1 VHMKRRS
8 IKHYIKGS
16 PKGRESGIRD
26 GSVLDIVAETSIV
39 AINAAIIVS
48 YVVENNSGR
57 ASQKD

>member
-1 VHMKRRS
+1 VVYQALYERITKND
-8 IKHYIKGS
+8 
-16 PKGRESGIRD
+16 RESGIIV

-57 ASQKD
+57 APQKD